1 MNSSELQL
9 RQVLIVEDIL
19 SETDP
24 TMHNAVARL
33 ADALADRSIAVQFAQ
48 SVCEAFPIAA
58 TNMDLDAFL
67 VATDMEFEKLAERRT
82 LALLRHIRERQAG
95 VPVFLLADR
104 SETSR
109 NLSESLMELANEFV
123 WIFEDSP
130 RFIAGRIEAAIKR
143 WRGSLLPPLMQAI
156 WDYNETHHEYSWA
169 APGHQGGVGFT
180 KSPEGKKFFDF
191 YGENLFRTDTGIERG
206 SIGSL
211 LDHEGAF
218 EKSEALAAKT
228 FGAHR
233 SYSVVVGTSGSNRTI
248 IQGVLTDADVAVC
261 DRNCHKSI
269 EQGLI
274 LTGAAPVYMVPTR
287 NRYGIIGPIR
297 RSEMTPEAIRAKI
310 AASPVAPKG
319 AQPVYAV
326 VTNCTY
332 DGLCYNS
339 AKVEAELDK
348 SVDAIHMDEAW
359 YGYARFNP
367 MYEDHFAMR
376 GDPAGHKGASA
387 TVFATHSTH
396 KLLNALSQASYIHV
410 REGRRP
416 VPFERFNQA
425 YMLHAT
431 TSPLYAICASNDIS
445 AAMMARCG
453 RSLTQEVIEEA
464 VDFRQALA
472 RICRQSERD
481 DSWFFKPW
489 NAETVM
495 EAKTGRTYAFADAP
509 RSLLTTDQRCWR
521 IENGATWHG
530 FSDLEE
536 NWVML
541 DPVKV
546 SILTPGMGD
555 DGAIQPRGVPAALVS
570 YYLYREGIVPTRT
583 TDFQIMFLFS
593 MGITKGK
600 WGTLLNTLLNFKRL
614 YQANAPVA
622 EVFPELAAA
631 YPAHYGSDGLRTLSD
646 RMFRYIREKTP
657 EAMLDRAFS
666 ELPRQKLTP
675 REAYRR
681 IVTGD
686 VELVPSHGLAGRV
699 SACSVIPYPPGIPM
713 LMSGE
718 VFGDEKCPQIQYLR
732 QLETW
737 DAEFPGFEHVTE
749 GAERIDGVYH
759 VMCVKRKA

>member
-1 MNSSELQL
+1 MNTELQT
-9 RQVLIVEDIL
+9 RQVLIVEDTL
-19 SETDP
+19 STQNHVLHHALE
-24 TMHNAVARL
+24 RL
-33 ADALADRSIAVQFAQ
+33 AHALDDRDISVLFAESVAEAVPLA
-48 SVCEAFPIAA
+48 S
-58 TNMDLDAFL
+58 TNMDIDAFL
-67 VATDMEFEKLAERRT
+67 VATDMDCSGERDRP
-82 LALLRHIRERQAG
+82 ARELLTRIRDRQSG

-104 SETSR
+104 NGTASR
-109 NLSESLMELANEFV
+109 LDESLMALADEFV

-130 RFIAGRIEAAIKR
+130 VFIAGRVDASIRR
-143 WRGSLLPPLMQAI
+143 WRAGLLPPLMQAI
-156 WDYNETHHEYSWA
+156 WDYNESHHEYSWA

-180 KSPEGKKFFDF
+180 KTPEGKKFYDF

-218 EKSEALAAKT
+218 RQSEALAART
-228 FGAHR
+228 FGADR

-248 IQGVLTDADVAVC
+248 IQAVLTDADVAVC

-274 LTGAAPVYMVPTR
+274 MTGASPVYMIPTR
-287 NRYGIIGPIR
+287 NRYGIIGPIH
-297 RSEMTPEAIRAKI
+297 RSEMTPESIRAKI
-310 AASPVAPKG
+310 AASPIAPKD
-319 AQPVYAV
+319 AKPAYAV

-339 AKVEAELDK
+339 EKVEGELDR
-348 SVDAIHMDEAW
+348 SVDVVHMDEAW

-367 MYEDHFAMR
+367 IYADHYAMR
-376 GDPAGHKGASA
+376 GEPPESRTRA
-387 TVFATHSTH
+387 TIFATHSTH

-416 VPFERFNQA
+416 VPFDRFNQA

-431 TSPLYAICASNDIS
+431 TSPLYAICASNDIA
-445 AAMMARCG
+445 AAMMDRCG
-453 RSLTQEVIEEA
+453 RSLTDEVIEEA

-472 RICRQSERD
+472 RINREAEKD
-481 DSWFFKPW
+481 KSWFFRPW
-489 NAETVM
+489 NAETVTDY
-495 EAKTGRTYAFADAP
+495 ATGRSYAFADAP
-509 RSLLTTDQRCWR
+509 RSLLTTEQRCWR
-521 IENGATWHG
+521 IENGDAWHG
-530 FSDLEE
+530 FADLEE

-555 DGAIQPRGVPAALVS
+555 DGTVLDRGVPAALVS

-600 WGTLLNTLLNFKRL
+600 WGTLLNTLLNFKRM
-614 YQANAPVA
+614 YEANAPVA
-622 EVFPELAAA
+622 DVFPELAEAW
-631 YPAHYGSDGLRTLSD
+631 PDRYGKDGVRTLSD

-657 EAMLDRAFS
+657 EAMLDRAFR
-666 ELPRQKLTP
+666 ELPRQALTP
-675 REAYRR
+675 REAYRH
-681 IVTGD
+681 IVTGN
-686 VELVPSHGLAGRV
+686 VEQVPSSKLSGRV
-699 SACSVIPYPPGIPM
+699 AACSVIPYPPGIPM

-718 VFGDEKCPQIQYLR
+718 AFGGEDCPRIGYLK
-732 QLETW
+732 QLECW

-759 VMCVKRKA
+759 VMCVKS

>member
-1 MNSSELQL
+1 MNNTELQS
-9 RQVLIVEDIL
+9 RQVLIVEDIM
-19 SETDP
+19 SETGRA
-24 TMHNAVARL
+24 MHNAVARL
-33 ADALADRSIAVQFAQ
+33 ADALADRDISVLFAE
-48 SVCEAFPIAA
+48 SACEAFPVAA
-58 TNMDLDAFL
+58 TNMDIDAFL
-67 VATDMEFEKLAERRT
+67 VATDMDFEKTEERRT
-82 LALLRHIRERQAG
+82 LQLLRHIRERQAG

-109 NLSESLMELANEFV
+109 NLSEPLMALANEFV

-130 RFIAGRIEAAIKR
+130 CFIAGRIEAAICR
-143 WRGSLLPPLMQAI
+143 WRETLLPPLMQAI
-156 WDYNETHHEYSWA
+156 WDYNESHHEYSWA

-218 EKSEALAAKT
+218 ARSEALAAKT

-274 LTGAAPVYMVPTR
+274 LTGAAPVYMIPTR
-287 NRYGIIGPIR
+287 NRYGIIGPIH
-297 RSEMTPEAIRAKI
+297 RSEMTPEAIHAKI
-310 AASPVAPKG
+310 TASPIAPKG
-319 AQPVYAV
+319 GRPVYAV

-367 MYEDHFAMR
+367 MYADHFAMR
-376 GDPAGHKGASA
+376 GDPADHKGA

-410 REGRRP
+410 REGRHP
-416 VPFERFNQA
+416 VPFDRFNQA

-445 AAMMARCG
+445 AAMMARSG
-453 RSLTQEVIEEA
+453 QSLTQEVIEEA

-472 RICRQSERD
+472 RIFRQAEKD
-481 DSWFFKPW
+481 GSWFFKPW
-489 NAETVM
+489 NAETVT
-495 EAKTGRTYAFADAP
+495 EPRTGRTYAFADAP
-509 RSLLTTDQRCWR
+509 RSLLTTDQHCWR
-521 IENGATWHG
+521 IENGDSWHG
-530 FSDLEE
+530 FTGLEE

-546 SILTPGMGD
+546 SILTPGMGE
-555 DGAIQPRGVPAALVS
+555 DGNVLEHGVPAALVS

-614 YQANAPVA
+614 YEADAPIA

-631 YPAHYGSDGLRTLSD
+631 YPDHYGKDGVRTLSD

-657 EAMLDRAFS
+657 EAMLDRAFGS
-666 ELPRQKLTP
+666 LPRQKSTP
-675 REAYRR
+675 REAYRH
-681 IVTGD
+681 IVTGN
-686 VELVPSHGLAGRV
+686 VELVPSSRLEGRV
-699 SACSVIPYPPGIPM
+699 SANSVIPYPPGIPM
-713 LMSGE
+713 MMSGE
-718 VFGDEKCPQIQYLR
+718 VFGGADCPQIAYLK

-749 GAERIDGVYH
+749 GAESIGGVYH
-759 VMCVKRKA
+759 VMCVKE